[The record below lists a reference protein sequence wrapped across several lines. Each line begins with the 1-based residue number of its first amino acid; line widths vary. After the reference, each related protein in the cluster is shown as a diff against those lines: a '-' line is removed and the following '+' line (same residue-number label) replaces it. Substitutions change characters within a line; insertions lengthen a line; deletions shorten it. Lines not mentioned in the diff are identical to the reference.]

1 MVTREREVAA
11 PGDVIEVA
19 GRRVGATAR
28 TGEILEVLGS
38 VERPHYRVHW
48 DDGHETVFFP
58 GSDTVIRHERR
69 PQRPEQ
75 EPAAGPNVLVER
87 LHELHVEFEL
97 LPHRRTLTAA
107 GEARALGV
115 LPQETAKTVIARDE
129 NGANVRVVVLASS
142 RLDLEKV
149 AQAVSAKEV
158 VLLTETELAG
168 SYPQFELGAVPPFGG
183 PAGDRVVVDRKLADC
198 EHIVLDAGVHD
209 ASLRL
214 RTDDLIVVADA
225 MLADVAKE

>member
-1 MVTREREVAA
+1 MATKEREVAA
-11 PGDVIEVA
+11 PGDVIEVP
-19 GRRVGATAR
+19 GRRVGDTAR
-28 TGEILEVLGS
+28 SGEILEVLGS
-38 VERPHYRVHW
+38 VERPHYRVRW

-58 GSDTVIRHERR
+58 GSDTVIRHER
-69 PQRPEQ
+69 PAPRPELDMT
-75 EPAAGPNVLVER
+75 AGPNILVEHLR
-87 LHELHVEFEL
+87 ESHVEFEL

-129 NGANVRVVVLASS
+129 NGANVRAVVPASS
-142 RLDLEKV
+142 RLDLGKLAE
-149 AQAVSAKEV
+149 AVGAKEV
-158 VLLTETELAG
+158 VLLTESELAG
-168 SYPQFELGAVPPFGG
+168 SYPQFELGAVPPFAG

-214 RTDDLIVVADA
+214 RTEDLITVAEA